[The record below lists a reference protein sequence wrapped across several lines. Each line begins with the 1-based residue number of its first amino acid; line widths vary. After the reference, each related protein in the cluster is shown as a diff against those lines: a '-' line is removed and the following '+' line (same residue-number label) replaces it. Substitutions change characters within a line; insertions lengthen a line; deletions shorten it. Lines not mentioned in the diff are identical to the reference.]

1 MVLTWTCVA
10 QMPET
15 QEYAPR
21 DLAAL
26 GGPLTVVVHGEPTW
40 QPRTDDD
47 SASEAHSVD
56 PSEMAPS
63 ELSFA
68 PPSESV
74 DVSELL
80 VGVTRGPL

>member
-1 MVLTWTCVA
+1 
-10 QMPET
+10 MPET